1 MSELA
6 FGVWSR
12 ALIPLELPAYFEL
25 QPARVFAVQEA
36 IHVYHGGHCWLK
48 SQWRKTYAQLR
59 GVPVHRPA
67 AGASAPAPEHALLQ
81 ATGRADASRTSHPQ
95 RTTTHNLMHTRTTD
109 TLLRD
114 SSRADYLLID

>member
-1 MSELA
+1 M
-6 FGVWSR
+6 FTMV
-12 ALIPLELPAYFEL
+12 
-25 QPARVFAVQEA
+25 A
-36 IHVYHGGHCWLK
+36 IVGLKVNGGRRTR
-48 SQWRKTYAQLR
+48 SY